1 MFDEFNNLILKPV
14 RFPLEEKVAKS
25 KEEILKELAKKM
37 DSEKWTNR
45 QLYISKRERR
55 WIEIKNIKSG
65 G

>member
-37 DSEKWTNR
+37 DSENGQIGSYTLVKE
-45 QLYISKRERR
+45 KED
-55 WIEIKNIKSG
+55 E
-65 G
+65 